1 MPEPNPVWGVHAVQ
15 GAVTAALVRRTE
27 AGGYEILEA
36 IAERAPSD
44 AAGAVDA
51 ARAVLRRRGVGA
63 RGAVVA
69 LPDVTGCLVTAT
81 IPPEELDLSEHE
93 IANEMYEWTPFEP
106 DHAELRHLCVLRE
119 GRRQE
124 RIVTALPRADYRR
137 WLEILEKGDL
147 SRLGVALA
155 GASTWRGALAMG
167 LVPPDGFLVTTL
179 PEVTEIFAWPQGR
192 VRRHLLP
199 VGAGDIARDATAID
213 LLARDLAQLADYH
226 RALRR
231 REDRPPAEPRFALAG
246 LAAAS
251 PAIRQRLA
259 AVLGP
264 RLDETSPGER
274 VVVAAQKARLPDVP
288 LAAFAGAVGAAMEGL
303 RPADER
309 LVLRHVPANLPPYR
323 ERSPVALAALAVV
336 MAAAG
341 VGVALHVRDGEAP
354 PAEPKAVAPAPVDPA
369 VNAAAS
375 PSKAPDETATQR
387 VPAERPPPPPPA
399 ETPAVVA
406 DEAGPARVRVRW
418 PAGRDGRPAARVPG
432 SRRRATARRAG
443 RRAHARNRCRRTR
456 RRRAR
461 GLRPLRVLARRRR
474 PGAGRGRRARG
485 DGAPRPRRLDRGSVR
500 AAPPVA
506 RGRGVAPGARGARRA
521 RGRHGRRARVRLPL
535 DIAQRRHAV
544 RGRDDARHRAQV
556 PRRRARR
563 ARRLGRPADARKGR
577 RTHASGL
584 PGGLRRRGRRA
595 AHVVSKNDRRVTAP
609 I

>member
-199 VGAGDIARDATAID
+199 VGADDIARDATAID

-303 RPADER
+303 RPAEDR

-341 VGVALHVRDGEAP
+341 VGVALHVRDGDAP
-354 PAEPKAVAPAPVDPA
+354 RAEPKAAAPAPVDPA

-375 PSKAPDETATQR
+375 PTKSPDETATQR
-387 VPAERPPPPPPA
+387 VSAERPPPPPPA

-406 DEAGPARVRVRW
+406 DEAGPARVRVKW
-418 PAGRDGRPAARVPG
+418 PAGRDGRILRRAYLGRDGAQSRGEPADVRTLGTDAGELVDDVPG
-432 SRRRATARRAG
+432 ASG
-443 RRAHARNRCRRTR
+443 RYAYSLDGADPAQVEVDVPVETDLLGPDDSIG
-456 RRRAR
+456 A
-461 GLRPLRVLARRRR
+461 LFALRR
-474 PGAGRGRRARG
+474 PWRGAVASLQVRVALDGRVAGADGALVFDSRWTLRSVVTRSEAETTLVTVPRFLADGRIER
-485 DGAPRPRRLDRGSVR
+485 DDSGAPRTRERVVELTRQVFQADCVDED
-500 AAPPVA
+500 
-506 RGRGVAPGARGARRA
+506 GARRTWS
-521 RGRHGRRARVRLPL
+521 
-535 DIAQRRHAV
+535 
-544 RGRDDARHRAQV
+544 
-556 PRRRARR
+556 
-563 ARRLGRPADARKGR
+563 RKMTDG
-577 RTHASGL
+577 
-584 PGGLRRRGRRA
+584 
-595 AHVVSKNDRRVTAP
+595 
-609 I
+609 